1 MKFFKSFDRRQG
13 YSLRAI
19 GVLIILAISTL
30 VPAFASAAEL
40 TERSIALSSSA
51 AGSTD
56 VTYTVNFTA
65 VQAAGAFV
73 VDFCSNSPVIGDTCT
88 APSGFDASG
97 ATSGDATVTGSTSKL
112 VATDTITAGE
122 NVSVAISGINN
133 PSASGPLYARIVSYD
148 TTTDA
153 DAYTS
158 TTPPNSGTGELDGGG
173 VAMEINNSIGVSGTV
188 MESMTFCVSG
198 ASITTDCGSTIAPT
212 LKLGQTVGSTIALV
226 PSAVSTGT
234 IYTQISTNASSGA
247 VISLKSDATGCGGL
261 ILAGSPTQCYITPA
275 TSGGITAGQPKFGVE
290 TGTVSTTGTD
300 PSGTLEPATGS
311 IYNNSNYLLHYV
323 SGDASGV
330 TSTYGDPFLDTAG
343 APDNNQNMPI
353 TFGASV
359 SNSTPAGNY
368 SADLSLIATSKF

>member
-1 MKFFKSFDRRQG
+1 MKFFKNFDRRQG

-30 VPAFASAAEL
+30 LPAFASAAEL

-56 VTYTVNFTA
+56 VTYTVAFTA

-88 APSGFDASG
+88 APTGFDASG
-97 ATSGDATVTGSTSKL
+97 ATSTGPTIVGSTSKF

-122 NVSVAISGINN
+122 NVSVAVSGITN

-158 TTPPNSGTGELDGGG
+158 TTPPNTGTGALDGGG

-198 ASITTDCGSTIAPT
+198 TSITTDCGATTAPT
-212 LKLGQTVGSTIALV
+212 LKLGQTVGSTVALV

-247 VISLKSDATGCGGL
+247 VVSLKSDATGCGGL

-290 TGTVSTTGTD
+290 TGTVATTGSD
-300 PSGTLEPATGS
+300 PSGTLEPASGS
-311 IYNNSNYLLHYV
+311 IYNNSSYLLHYV
-323 SGDASGV
+323 SGDATGV